1 VSDISLAAPQQS
13 LGRRTAVRLLLLTA
27 LLGLPQIMLLVWLSL
42 GHFEGILLPELE
54 RKATVVGDIA
64 RVQVNSALSD
74 GIPMDELVG
83 AQTFFDD
90 YLKHYPEIRFIAL
103 TDASGRVVQSSGL
116 AADAVA
122 RTLAMLPP
130 AAERIGRP
138 MDAAGLVVSSLP
150 LDEHEAR
157 GFIHLSVDRTF
168 VEQQM
173 REFTLDIAVIAV
185 VMLIVA
191 FEVLV
196 FVVAVMIDHP
206 LNLISRM
213 IERIAAGDFSWYLAG
228 ISWNELGLIARAF
241 NKGTRDLRSVVAA
254 MRQLADEMY
263 GASADQAGRFLR
275 MVDEL
280 TQRWHFV
287 VEPSAVRIRD
297 INIVV
302 IRLPLFLFVFSEEML
317 RPFFPLYVDDI
328 YATSGSGLDPN
339 LAVSLPMSL
348 FMACAAIGTTAAGV
362 WSDRYGSRR
371 IFCLGSGLA
380 AAGLFLTALI
390 PNYWALVGWRCVGAL
405 GYGLVFIAAQSY
417 VLRNSSAANRA
428 KSVAIYAG
436 AITAAD
442 ICGPAIGGVIADRF
456 GPTAVFFTASA
467 MVAIGAVIVWLLLR
481 EDADPVERPPLK
493 LAYFLELARNP
504 RFVMLLLCLAIPAK
518 LMLTG
523 FLFYL
528 VPQFGA
534 ALGNGEA
541 TIGQIIMLYGLMGLV
556 GTPVSAFLSD
566 RIGREAVIAGLGG
579 LLAGA
584 GAVGMWFGAS
594 TWTLTAAVAA
604 LGLGQAIAVAPQLA
618 LVPRICPN
626 EVGKMG
632 LTTVV
637 SVYRISERL
646 GGVIGPFVVGAFVTL
661 GGASGATIWTGSL
674 VCGLAALF
682 TVYFAMQPPASLP
695 ERERH
700 APSSH

>member
-1 VSDISLAAPQQS
+1 MSDVALAPPQQS

-27 LLGLPQIMLLVWLSL
+27 LLGLPQILLLVWLSL

-54 RKATVVGDIA
+54 RKAAVVGEIA
-64 RVQVNSALSD
+64 RVQVDSALSA
-74 GIPMDELVG
+74 GIPMEELVG
-83 AQTFFDD
+83 AHPFFDD

-130 AAERIGRP
+130 PAERLGRP
-138 MDAAGLVVSSLP
+138 ADAAGLVVSSLP
-150 LDEHEAR
+150 LDEHEVR
-157 GFIHLSVDRTF
+157 GFIHLAVDRTY

-173 REFTLDIAVIAV
+173 RDFTLDIAVIAV

-191 FEVLV
+191 FEVLI
-196 FVVAVMIDHP
+196 FVVAVTIDHP

-213 IERIAAGDFSWYLAG
+213 IERIAAGDFGWYLAG
-228 ISWNELGLIARAF
+228 ISWNELGLIARAL
-241 NKGTRDLRSVVAA
+241 NGASRDLRSVMAA
-254 MRQLADEMY
+254 TRQLAEEMY
-263 GASADQAGRFLR
+263 GASADQARRFMQ
-275 MVDEL
+275 MVE
-280 TQRWHFV
+280 QINRRWHFV
-287 VEPSAVRIRD
+287 VEQSAERIVD
-297 INIVV
+297 VNIVV

-317 RPFFPLYVDDI
+317 RPFFPLYVEDI
-328 YATSGSGLDPN
+328 YAASGSGLDPN

-348 FMACAAIGTTAAGV
+348 FMAFAAVGTTAAGV

-380 AAGLFLTALI
+380 AAGLFFTAVI

-417 VLRNSSAANRA
+417 VLRNSSVAHRA
-428 KSVAIYAG
+428 KSVALYAG

-456 GPTAVFFTASA
+456 GETAVFFAASA
-467 MVAIGAVIVWLLLR
+467 LVATGAVIVWIMLR
-481 EDADPVERPPLK
+481 EEAEPSNHPPLRV
-493 LAYFLELARNP
+493 AYFLELVRNP
-504 RFVMLLLCLAIPAK
+504 RFAVLLLCLAMPAK
-518 LMLTG
+518 LILTG

-556 GTPVSAFLSD
+556 GTPISAFLSD
-566 RIGREAVIAGLGG
+566 RIGREPIIAGLGG
-579 LLAGA
+579 LIAGA
-584 GAVGMWFGAS
+584 GAVAMWFGAS

-604 LGLGQAIAVAPQLA
+604 LGLGQAISVAPQLA
-618 LVPRICPN
+618 LVPRICPT

-646 GGVIGPFVVGAFVTL
+646 GGVIGPFVVGGLVTF
-661 GGASGATIWTGSL
+661 GGASGATIWSGSL
-674 VCGLAALF
+674 VCALAILFMLFFAL
-682 TVYFAMQPPASLP
+682 
-695 ERERH
+695 H
-700 APSSH
+700 PSVRSQTP